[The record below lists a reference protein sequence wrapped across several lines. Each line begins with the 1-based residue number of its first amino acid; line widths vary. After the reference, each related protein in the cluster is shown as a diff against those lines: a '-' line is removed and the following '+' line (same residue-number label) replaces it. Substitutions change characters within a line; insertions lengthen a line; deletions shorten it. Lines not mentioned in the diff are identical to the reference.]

1 MADSFNP
8 GAANMFKEN
17 PEKFL
22 EKTIE
27 CARQSKKDFFNLP
40 ADCPYRFDKVEKIP
54 EDVKQILEDAK
65 MSKNEKKNLLKDI
78 IETKIKR
85 KN

>member
-1 MADSFNP
+1 
-8 GAANMFKEN
+8 MFKEN

-22 EKTIE
+22 EKTLE
-27 CARQSKKDFFNLP
+27 SAKQSKKDFFNLP

-65 MSKNEKKNLLKDI
+65 MSKNEKKTLLRDI

-85 KN
+85 KG